1 MTNFNY
7 DVMSTDE
14 LGNLLSDYYK
24 DVHGFRPR
32 QEGLYSD
39 RTRMIEMLNGLDAHM
54 EHMKSTFAG
63 REQLREDGWN
73 IPETDPELIQQAK
86 WLQEERD
93 RLYAEVVDR

>member
-7 DVMSTDE
+7 DVMSTEE
-14 LGNLLSDYYK
+14 LGNLYSDYSK
-24 DVHGFRPR
+24 DVNGFRDR
-32 QEGLYSD
+32 SVNYNDRSALIAAIEGLD
-39 RTRMIEMLNGLDAHM
+39 RHM
-54 EHMKSTFAG
+54 ELMKSTFAG

-93 RLYAEVVDR
+93 RFHAELFDR